1 MLISI
6 NGEMIPETNA
16 KISVFD
22 RWFLYWDAL
31 FETIPVV
38 KGNIFRLSEHL
49 DRLLD
54 WSSKMCIKLPWKKE
68 DLVKFCE
75 KVVQKNH
82 NYDYEKIKIIL
93 SRGISWYG
101 ANIEELENC
110 KPNLVIYCVEN
121 KLPWEVDIKKWLKL
135 ITTHDIRPYPAIKST
150 SYIAS
155 ILWNIYAK
163 QKGFDDVLF
172 VNANG
177 DILEGSGFNFFIIK
191 NDTFVTPKENILDG
205 ITAQKTI
212 KIIEKLWYKIER
224 RKINLL
230 DIWNISEAF
239 ITSTTKK
246 ILPVTSIN
254 NVLIGNSWIWNKTIE
269 VIKQFSLIYY

>member
-1 MLISI
+1 M
-6 NGEMIPETNA
+6 
-16 KISVFD
+16 
-22 RWFLYWDAL
+22 
-31 FETIPVV
+31 
-38 KGNIFRLSEHL
+38 
-49 DRLLD
+49 
-54 WSSKMCIKLPWKKE
+54 
-68 DLVKFCE
+68 
-75 KVVQKNH
+75 
-82 NYDYEKIKIIL
+82 
-93 SRGISWYG
+93 
-101 ANIEELENC
+101 
-110 KPNLVIYCVEN
+110 
-121 KLPWEVDIKKWLKL
+121 
-135 ITTHDIRPYPAIKST
+135 
-150 SYIAS
+150 
-155 ILWNIYAK
+155 
-163 QKGFDDVLF
+163 LF